1 VTAPLLDPS
10 AAVVAAAR
18 RMNTAGV
25 NRGTAGNVSTRAPDG
40 MLITPSGA
48 RYDRLEPANIVAM
61 GLDGTVRSPAG
72 AHPSI
77 EWRLHA
83 AVYAARA
90 DVGAIVHAHPRYAT
104 ALASVRRGIPAFHY
118 MVAMAGGE
126 DIRCSAYAT
135 PGSVDLGSATVAALD
150 GRRACL
156 LANHGLVACGAGP
169 DQALDLAIEVE
180 ALAAQYVTALH
191 VGEPAVLSHEEM
203 LRILA
208 VFETYPRRR

>member
-1 VTAPLLDPS
+1 VTVPLPDAR
-10 AAVVAAAR
+10 AAVIAVAR
-18 RMNTAGV
+18 RMNAAGV
-25 NRGTAGNVSTRAPDG
+25 NRGTAGNVSARVPDG
-40 MLITPSGA
+40 MLITPSGVP
-48 RYDRLEPANIVAM
+48 YERLAPVDVAAM
-61 GLDGTVRSPAG
+61 ALDGTVRSPTG
-72 AHPSI
+72 ARPST

-83 AVYAARA
+83 AVYVARA
-90 DVGAIVHAHPRYAT
+90 DVGAIVHVHSLYAT

-135 PGSVDLGSATVAALD
+135 PGSPDLGAATVDALA

-156 LANHGLVACGAGP
+156 LANHGMVACGTTP
-169 DQALDLAIEVE
+169 DDALNLTIEVE

-203 LRILA
+203 RRVLA
-208 VFETYPRRR
+208 VFETYPRR